1 VSLPEDPSQIA
12 LRVAAYDAPA
22 AQARIDHLVSE
33 LARHNRLYHELD
45 TPEIDDRAYDLLYRE
60 LELLEGRFPALQR
73 ADSPTTRVGGDAV
86 SALQPFPHRV
96 PMLSLANAFGED
108 ELREFDER
116 LRRFLGA
123 AAPEHVA
130 YVVEPKLDGLACELV
145 YVEGRLV
152 GAGTRGDGQTGE
164 DILHNVK
171 TLRSVPHRLRGEQV
185 PRWLSVRG
193 EILFFLAGFESMNAE
208 RVARGDRPFENP
220 RNAAA
225 GAVRQLDPKLA
236 AERPLQFVAH
246 SHGLVEG
253 LDPAHSHT
261 EGLARYAAWGLPT
274 NPLNQ
279 RVVGIQ
285 GVIDAIASLQAR
297 RNELPYEIDG
307 AVVKVDDT
315 ELQEQLGFVTRSPR
329 WAVAYKYPPPQVT
342 TRLDAVTFQ
351 VGRTGAVTP
360 VANLVPV
367 RVGGVTVS
375 RATLHNQDQ
384 VLLLDLRVGDTVVIE
399 RAGDVI
405 PRVVRAVDDEGH
417 AERPRPQFPSTC
429 PACGTELHRDPDL
442 AVIRCSNTLSCPAQ
456 LRAGLRHFASR
467 LAMDLE
473 GMGQKL
479 VDQLVDRG
487 LVRRV
492 SDVYALT
499 RSQLLT
505 LERMGGRSADNLLA
519 ARDLSR
525 SRPLDRCLVALGI
538 PTVGEATAR
547 DLAKHFRSID
557 ALLAASES
565 ELSAVHGIGPIV
577 AGEVCAFFQDPRH
590 REEVARLRELGVEFP
605 PLPEEAATG
614 VGRVEG
620 VADRTFVI
628 TGTLPTLE
636 RADAEARILGAGG
649 KVSGSV
655 SKKTHFVV
663 AGDKAGSKLA
673 KAQELGV
680 PVIDEA
686 TLVQM
691 LQQPSPA
698 IRTNPPDGS

>member
-1 VSLPEDPSQIA
+1 MSQPEDPAQIA
-12 LRVAAYDAPA
+12 HRVGSTDEAAAKS
-22 AQARIDHLVSE
+22 RIDHLVAE
-33 LARHNRLYHELD
+33 VARHNRLYHELD
-45 TPEIDDRAYDLLYRE
+45 AAEIDDRAYDLLYRE
-60 LELLEGRFPALQR
+60 LELLEARFPELQR
-73 ADSPTTRVGGDAV
+73 PDSPTLRVGGDAV

-96 PMLSLANAFGED
+96 PMLSLANAFGEQ
-108 ELREFDER
+108 ELREFEER
-116 LRRFLGA
+116 IRRFLGA
-123 AAPEHVA
+123 AAPERIA

-145 YVEGRLV
+145 YEDGRLV

-164 DILHNVK
+164 DIVHNVR
-171 TLRSVPHRLRGEQV
+171 TMRSVPQKLVGDAL
-185 PRWLSVRG
+185 PRYLSVRG
-193 EILFFLAGFESMNAE
+193 EILFFLAGFEAMNAE
-208 RVARGDRPFENP
+208 RVARGDKPFENP

-253 LDPAHSHT
+253 VGPAPTHT
-261 EGLARYAAWGLPT
+261 AALARYAGWGLPI
-274 NPLNQ
+274 NPLNV
-279 RVVGIQ
+279 RVEG
-285 GVIDAIASLQAR
+285 IDAVIAAIAALQAR

-307 AVVKVDDT
+307 AVVKVDEV

-342 TRLDAVTFQ
+342 TRLEAVTFQ

-360 VANLVPV
+360 VANLAPV

-384 VLLLDLRVGDTVVIE
+384 VVLLDLRVGDTVVVE

-417 AERPRPQFPSTC
+417 AGRPRPEFPRAC
-429 PACGTELHRDPDL
+429 PACGTELHRDPEL
-442 AVIRCSNTLSCPAQ
+442 AVIRCTNTLSCPAQ
-456 LRAGLRHFASR
+456 LRAGLRHFAGR
-467 LAMDLE
+467 GAMDIE

-492 SDVYALT
+492 SDLYALT
-499 RSQLLT
+499 RGQLLT
-505 LERMGGRSADNLLA
+505 LERMGAKSADNLLA
-519 ARDLSR
+519 ARDVSR
-525 SRPLDRCLVALGI
+525 DRPLERCLVALGI

-547 DLAKHFRSID
+547 DLAKHFRSLD
-557 ALLAASES
+557 ALMSASAAD
-565 ELSAVHGIGPIV
+565 LSAVHGIGEVV
-577 AGEVCAFFQDPRH
+577 AGEVASFFADPRH
-590 REEVARLRELGVEFP
+590 REELARLRELGVRFP
-605 PLPEEAATG
+605 SLPEAETLATA
-614 VGRVEG
+614 RVEG

-636 RADAEARILGAGG
+636 RAEAEARILAAGG

-663 AGDKAGSKLA
+663 VGDKAGSKLA
-673 KAQELGV
+673 KATELGV

-686 TLVQM
+686 TLLRM
-691 LQQPSPA
+691 L
-698 IRTNPPDGS
+698 GG

>member
-1 VSLPEDPSQIA
+1 MTQPEDPTQIA
-12 LRVAAYDAPA
+12 RRVAQYDAA
-22 AQARIDHLVSE
+22 AASARVDHLVSE

-45 TPEIDDRAYDLLYRE
+45 APEIDDRAYDLLYRE
-60 LELLEGRFPALQR
+60 LELLEGAFPALQR
-73 ADSPTTRVGGDAV
+73 ADSPTTRVGGGAV
-86 SALQPFPHRV
+86 AALQPFAHRV
-96 PMLSLANAFGED
+96 PMLSLANAFGEA
-108 ELREFDER
+108 ELRDFEER
-116 LRRFLGA
+116 IRRFLGA
-123 AAPEHVA
+123 AAPEVIA

-145 YVEGRLV
+145 YEDGRLV

-164 DILHNVK
+164 DILHNVR
-171 TLRSVPHRLRGEQV
+171 TMRSVPQRLSGDDV
-185 PRWLSVRG
+185 PRYVSVRG
-193 EILFFLAGFESMNAE
+193 EILFFLAGFEAMNAQ
-208 RVARGDRPFENP
+208 RAARGDKPFENP

-225 GAVRQLDPKLA
+225 GAVRQLDPRLA

-253 LDPAHSHT
+253 VAAAPSHT
-261 EGLARYAAWGLPT
+261 EGLARYGRWGLPT
-274 NPLNQ
+274 NELNV
-279 RVVGIQ
+279 RVEGVD
-285 GVIDAIASLQAR
+285 GVIAAIASLQAR

-315 ELQEQLGFVTRSPR
+315 DLQEQLGFVTRSPR

-342 TRLDAVTFQ
+342 TRLSAVTFQ

-360 VANLVPV
+360 VANLAPV

-384 VLLLDLRVGDTVVIE
+384 VVMLDLRVGDDVVVE

-405 PRVVRAVDDEGH
+405 PRVVRAVEDPDHG
-417 AERPRPQFPSTC
+417 ARPRTSFPDTC
-429 PACGTELHRDPDL
+429 PACGTALHRDPEL
-442 AVIRCSNTLSCPAQ
+442 AVIRCPNTLSCPAQ

-467 LAMDLE
+467 LAMDIE

-505 LERMGGRSADNLLA
+505 LERMGGKSVDNLLA
-519 ARDLSR
+519 ARELSKE
-525 SRPLDRCLVALGI
+525 RPLERCLVALGI

-547 DLAKHFRSID
+547 DLAKHFRSLD
-557 ALLAASES
+557 ALMSADAAA
-565 ELSAVHGIGPIV
+565 LSAVHGIGDVV
-577 AGEVCAFFQDPRH
+577 AGEVRAFFSDERH
-590 REEVARLRELGVEFP
+590 REEVARLRELGVKFP
-605 PLPEEAATG
+605 DVPAATSTAG
-614 VGRVEG
+614 GRIEA

-628 TGTLPTLE
+628 TGTLPSLE
-636 RADAEARILGAGG
+636 RADAEARILAAGG

-655 SKKTHFVV
+655 SKKTHFLV

-673 KAQELGV
+673 KATELGV

-686 TLVQM
+686 ALLAM
-691 LQQPSPA
+691 LSAPSEP
-698 IRTNPPDGS
+698 